1 MPTPEDKR
9 AKIIAAQKERE
20 EADRAAGKL
29 PPAPNPRSNWASTP
43 SKARRPGRPRTWK
56 PK

>member
-1 MPTPEDKR
+1 MPTQEDKR

-29 PPAPNPRSNWASTP
+29 PPAPAPRSNWASTP
-43 SKARRPGRPRTWK
+43 SKARRPGRPKTWK